1 MHCEL
6 DEELNNCKCFDNGLC
21 KNKNKCSF
29 QMSELR
35 ANTEKHKRE
44 EKWFEKYYRK

>member
-1 MHCEL
+1 MRCSL
-6 DEELNNCKCFDNGLC
+6 DKEINNCEFYSNELC

-29 QMSELR
+29 QILKLDT
-35 ANTEKHKRE
+35 NEKYARE